1 MVARDRHELLGRSPA
16 MDRIRRFARR
26 AGRTS
31 VPVLITGE
39 TGTGKTLLAR
49 IIHEQGQRRRAPF
62 VPVNCAGVPEGLFE
76 SEFFGHRRGAFTGAL
91 DSRRGLIEAAHEGTL
106 FLDEV
111 ADLPLAQQAKLLT
124 VIEDRRVR
132 RVGEERHVEVDIRL
146 ISATS
151 VDVPAALAGGR
162 FRADLYHRVALLRC
176 TLPPL
181 RERPEDIL
189 FLADI
194 LMRELTLKHEHGH
207 PSLPPRVRDWLLAHP
222 WPGNIRE
229 LAHLLE
235 AALIVSD
242 GAPLDL
248 AHIQEVMDDLRPVGG
263 LGAAVPGAAVHVVGG
278 TGAVE
283 EATRGSAVPVTAAAA
298 HAAGGSPASA
308 PGALTPAAGPSCAT
322 QRGAT
327 VPEPGPLHAAGADA
341 VEGCHL
347 PDVGSPLEPPG
358 GEIKTGDMSSERER
372 IREVLERCAGD
383 RGRAALELGM
393 SRTTLR
399 TRILRYGLSPR
410 G

>member
-1 MVARDRHELLGRSPA
+1 

-49 IIHEQGQRRRAPF
+49 IIHEQGERRRAPF

-124 VIEDRRVR
+124 VIEDHRVR
-132 RVGEERHVEVDIRL
+132 RVGDERHVEVDVRL

-151 VDVPAALAGGR
+151 VDVPAALADGR

-189 FLADI
+189 FLADA
-194 LMRELTLKHEHGH
+194 LMRRLALKHDHDH
-207 PSLPPRVRDWLLAHP
+207 PSLSPRVRDRLIAHP
-222 WPGNIRE
+222 WPGNVRE
-229 LAHLLE
+229 LAHVLE
-235 AALIVSD
+235 AALILSD

-248 AHIQEVMDDLRPVGG
+248 PHLQEVMDYLVPP
-263 LGAAVPGAAVHVVGG
+263 AAPAPPVPG
-278 TGAVE
+278 GAPDH
-283 EATRGSAVPVTAAAA
+283 AGGSAATHPDSTVQ
-298 HAAGGSPASA
+298 AAGGSVGTEALLPEGGPPHGAVAGATPPEGGTQDPTASGA
-308 PGALTPAAGPSCAT
+308 TEGALGDGGNPPAPMTG
-322 QRGAT
+322 
-327 VPEPGPLHAAGADA
+327 E
-341 VEGCHL
+341 
-347 PDVGSPLEPPG
+347 EPPL
-358 GEIKTGDMSSERER
+358 TSSSERER
-372 IREVLERCAGD
+372 IREVLERHSGD
-383 RGRAALELGM
+383 RGRAALELGI

-399 TRILRYGLSPR
+399 TRILRYGLAPR